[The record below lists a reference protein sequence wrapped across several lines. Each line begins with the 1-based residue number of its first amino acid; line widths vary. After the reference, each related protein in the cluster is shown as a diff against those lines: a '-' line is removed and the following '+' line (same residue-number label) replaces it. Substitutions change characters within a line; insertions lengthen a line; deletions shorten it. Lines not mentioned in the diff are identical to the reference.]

1 MSYNF
6 TNKQISELLRNVAA
20 AYQIKNKNLFQ
31 IRAYENAADSV
42 DHLTSDLKTVWESG
56 QLDSVPGLGESL
68 RGYLDDLFK
77 TGKVK
82 HFEDIFKGISPSV
95 FALLKIA
102 GVGPKT
108 ALKLAEAGVKDI
120 NDLEEKLKK
129 EVLQKKGFSEK
140 SLANLKSGVEEY
152 RRKSDRILLPV
163 AQETAKQV
171 ISYLEKSKDVE
182 RADTLGSLRR
192 MVSTVGDID
201 ISASSRAPERV
212 IKHFCEYPEVE
223 RVVEAGEKTATIALK
238 TGLRVD
244 LMVAPTDLYGNLL
257 QHFTGGKNHNIKIR
271 SYARDI
277 GYSVSDN
284 GLKNLK
290 TNKVFKFKTEKEVY
304 EKIGMNY
311 IEPEMREDTG
321 EVEAAKERKLP
332 ELIQLKDIKGDL
344 HTHSFYT
351 DGRNSISE
359 MAKAATLL
367 GREYIALTDHSYPNL
382 QYNERIEEIEQYNY
396 SQDKIRVIKG
406 LEVNINADAT
416 LQIED
421 DILKKHDFVLV
432 SIHTSFRQPEKEMT
446 KRILTALEN
455 PNVDALAHPTGRLLL
470 EREGITADWS
480 KIFKFAADNGKIIEI
495 NAFPNRT
502 DLPDLLIREA
512 KKYKVKFSIDTDS
525 HSTSHLSLME
535 YGIANA
541 KRGWVEKSEVV
552 NTLPYSELKAIINL
566 RE

>member
-1 MSYNF
+1 M
-6 TNKQISELLRNVAA
+6 
-20 AYQIKNKNLFQ
+20 
-31 IRAYENAADSV
+31 
-42 DHLTSDLKTVWESG
+42 
-56 QLDSVPGLGESL
+56 
-68 RGYLDDLFK
+68 
-77 TGKVK
+77 
-82 HFEDIFKGISPSV
+82 
-95 FALLKIA
+95 
-102 GVGPKT
+102 
-108 ALKLAEAGVKDI
+108 
-120 NDLEEKLKK
+120 
-129 EVLQKKGFSEK
+129 
-140 SLANLKSGVEEY
+140 
-152 RRKSDRILLPV
+152 
-163 AQETAKQV
+163 
-171 ISYLEKSKDVE
+171 
-182 RADTLGSLRR
+182 
-192 MVSTVGDID
+192 
-201 ISASSRAPERV
+201 
-212 IKHFCEYPEVE
+212 
-223 RVVEAGEKTATIALK
+223 
-238 TGLRVD
+238 
-244 LMVAPTDLYGNLL
+244 
-257 QHFTGGKNHNIKIR
+257 
-271 SYARDI
+271 
-277 GYSVSDN
+277 
-284 GLKNLK
+284 
-290 TNKVFKFKTEKEVY
+290 
-304 EKIGMNY
+304 
-311 IEPEMREDTG
+311 
-321 EVEAAKERKLP
+321 
-332 ELIQLKDIKGDL
+332 
-344 HTHSFYT
+344 
-351 DGRNSISE
+351 
-359 MAKAATLL
+359 
-367 GREYIALTDHSYPNL
+367 TDHSYPNL

>member
-1 MSYNF
+1 M
-6 TNKQISELLRNVAA
+6 
-20 AYQIKNKNLFQ
+20 
-31 IRAYENAADSV
+31 
-42 DHLTSDLKTVWESG
+42 
-56 QLDSVPGLGESL
+56 
-68 RGYLDDLFK
+68 
-77 TGKVK
+77 
-82 HFEDIFKGISPSV
+82 
-95 FALLKIA
+95 
-102 GVGPKT
+102 
-108 ALKLAEAGVKDI
+108 
-120 NDLEEKLKK
+120 
-129 EVLQKKGFSEK
+129 
-140 SLANLKSGVEEY
+140 ANLKSGVEEY

-455 PNVDALAHPTGRLLL
+455 PSVDALAHPTGRLLL